1 VNILIA
7 EDDPFMQEMLGTLL
21 GDRGYSFEMVS
32 DGRAALEKVTKS
44 DAPPDMII
52 MDWLMPELDG
62 VDVCRAIRQLP
73 DSQFCYIILLSGKDA
88 TKDVVE
94 GLDAGADDYLSKP
107 YHPDELLSRIRAG
120 ERIVTLQRTVADAN
134 DRLNRLANTD
144 SLTQLMNRPAI
155 VAQLDREI
163 TRAKRTNVPLAVVM
177 SDVDHFKD
185 VNDTH
190 GHGVGDAVLE
200 EFARRI
206 GGFVRKY
213 DSVGRYGGEE
223 FLILLPGLPAEAA
236 ARVVE
241 RFREKICEAPVVADG
256 AEVAVTASFGVAW
269 FKPESLCDAKHAVN
283 EADILLYAAKNG
295 GRNRVECEQFVG
307 PAPEAASPH

>member
-1 VNILIA
+1 
-7 EDDPFMQEMLGTLL
+7 
-21 GDRGYSFEMVS
+21 
-32 DGRAALEKVTKS
+32 
-44 DAPPDMII
+44 
-52 MDWLMPELDG
+52 
-62 VDVCRAIRQLP
+62 VDVCRVVRKLP
-73 DSQFCYIILLSGKDA
+73 ESPFCYIILLSGKDA

-120 ERIVTLQRTVADAN
+120 ERIVALQRTVAEVN
-134 DRLNRLANTD
+134 DRLTRLANTD

-155 VAQLDREI
+155 VEQLEREI
-163 TRAKRTNVPLAVVM
+163 TRAKRTNLPLAVVM
-177 SDVDHFKD
+177 ADVDHFKD
-185 VNDTH
+185 VNDTY
-190 GHGVGDAVLE
+190 GHGAGDAVLQ

-236 ARVVE
+236 SRVVE
-241 RFREKICEAPVVADG
+241 RFREKIGDTPIEADG
-256 AEVAVTASFGVAW
+256 SEISVTASFGVAW
-269 FKPESLCDAKHAVN
+269 FTPESLSDAKHAVN

-295 GRNRVECEQFVG
+295 GRNRVECKRFVE
-307 PAPEAASPH
+307 PVP